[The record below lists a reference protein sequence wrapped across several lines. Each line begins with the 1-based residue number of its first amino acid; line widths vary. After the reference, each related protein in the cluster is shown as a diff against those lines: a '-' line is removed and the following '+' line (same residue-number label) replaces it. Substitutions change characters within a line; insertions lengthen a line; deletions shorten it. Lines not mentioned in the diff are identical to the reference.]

1 MNAWEI
7 GGELFQLGIALDPRG
22 FGAGWARIAVA
33 ARTTRPA
40 DAFECARRAV
50 ETNPAAWRPW
60 FAAFMAAS
68 REVAA

>member
-1 MNAWEI
+1 MTAWDVDSEF
-7 GGELFQLGIALDPRG
+7 FQLGVALDPTG

-33 ARTTRPA
+33 ARNTSPA

-50 ETNPAAWRPW
+50 EANPAAWRPW
-60 FAAFMAAS
+60 FAAFMSAS